1 MCVEYF
7 LCFNDTAATEIYTY
21 GHTLA
26 IHDARTISALPRAVI
41 DPAVRG
47 ALAVEQVD
55 HLVFRHPGAVDQA
68 AVAADRGAV
77 GAPLDDADEE
87 LVAFLAEQPLV
98 AGPAEF
104 SAEHPVLRPRR
115 GVRSEEHTSE
125 LQLLMRLSYA
135 VFCLK

>member
-1 MCVEYF
+1 MVNKRLTKRPF
-7 LCFNDTAATEIYTY
+7 PT
-21 GHTLA
+21 
-26 IHDARTISALPRAVI
+26 ALPRAVI

-87 LVAFLAEQPLV
+87 LVAFLAEKPLV
-98 AGPAEF
+98 AGPAELG
-104 SAEHPVLRPRR
+104 AEPPVLRQRR
-115 GVRSEEHTSE
+115 GCRAAPQFGRGAGRGKVG
-125 LQLLMRLSYA
+125 
-135 VFCLK
+135 

>member
-1 MCVEYF
+1 MVNKRLTKRPF
-7 LCFNDTAATEIYTY
+7 PAA
-21 GHTLA
+21 L
-26 IHDARTISALPRAVI
+26 LRAVK

-87 LVAFLAEQPLV
+87 LVAFLAAQPLV
-98 AGPAEF
+98 ASPAEP
-104 SAEHPVLRPRR
+104 SAEHPLLRHRP
-115 GVRSEEHTSE
+115 GLPPHHPPPT
-125 LQLLMRLSYA
+125 A
-135 VFCLK
+135 P